1 MVGETAKLPVIQSDE
16 MQAQIRGDLARER
29 GLARLPGA
37 EQRDNS
43 SVRQGGAKAR
53 FGMARDGCER
63 R

>member
-1 MVGETAKLPVIQSDE
+1 
-16 MQAQIRGDLARER
+16 MQVQISGDLARQR
-29 GLARLPGA
+29 RLARLPGA

-53 FGMARDGCER
+53 FGMARDGRER